1 MFFRTL
7 IQLLHMP
14 SKVESKNVQRFSYLV
29 LKDQQIQILQFFYLS
44 MFFKITLD
52 QWSLSATSWDLNK
65 FVFCVQ
71 NTSPR
76 VERGTVRVKC
86 HAKEHDIHVHV
97 MVKPR
102 PLNLGTSTLTISPT
116 CLPHSC
122 AHFKIILVYYFDVRS
137 HSVRTWLH
145 YFWSAVSWQW

>member
-1 MFFRTL
+1 MIFLTSIKR
-7 IQLLHMP
+7 
-14 SKVESKNVQRFSYLV
+14 SA
-29 LKDQQIQILQFFYLS
+29 IQILQFFHLS
-44 MFFKITLD
+44 MFFQDCIRPMV
-52 QWSLSATSWDLNK
+52 SLPPVGIFNK

-71 NTSPR
+71 NTSPW

-86 HAKEHDIHVHV
+86 HAKEHNIHV

-122 AHFKIILVYYFDVRS
+122 ARSKIILVYYFDVRS

-145 YFWSAVSWQW
+145 YFRSAVSWQW